1 MFHVFL
7 HDFQESPAFWN
18 PVLEVMQDKTRS
30 SIPSLYSWLDPEHA
44 YYRDILQGLLL
55 QCASYAEPF
64 DLCGQGYGALLAL
77 DLAAQDPD
85 RIRNLVLIEP
95 SIPVSKRFQKVQQTM
110 AHLVPSK
117 VFDQMPISKKMYLDL
132 MASLQDFEHRM
143 DAISAPTWILLGEN
157 DKIHQQAAQWIQE
170 SIKTSEIR
178 YIPDAIHDVVRQNSE
193 AVGKFLKEIYQI

>member
-7 HDFQESPAFWN
+7 HDFQESSAFWN
-18 PVLEVMQDKTRS
+18 PILDVMQDKTRS
-30 SIPSLYSWLDPEHA
+30 SIPSLYSWFDPEHA

>member
-18 PVLEVMQDKTRS
+18 PILDVMQDKTRS
-30 SIPSLYSWLDPEHA
+30 SIPSLYSWLDSEHA

-95 SIPVSKRFQKVQQTM
+95 SIPVSKRFQKVQQTL

-157 DKIHQQAAQWIQE
+157 DKIHKQAAQWIQE